1 MPSFKPKSTKK
12 IKICKKYTTTLDGK
26 HKEFISEFSKNECDI
41 IPKLKLE
48 KYQLKTQLTENTKL
62 PIEQIMDIKDRIVEI
77 NETIKELN
85 RNKKK
90 YLLDNSKY
98 VFEYF
103 ENKKNITNVDV
114 ATSANINTG
123 SNTNTTNTN
132 TNTNNTNNT
141 TKNQLLINFFKI
153 QNTSIDNSLN
163 NNNNNNNNSN
173 NNEQSQS
180 TENVNKNIVQKYLCN
195 IDESFLDMNSFV
207 RVTDICQNC
216 YKGELIPL
224 DDEGVLIC
232 NLCAVNIPYL
242 IENEKPSYKEPPK
255 EVCFYAYKKI
265 NHFKEILAQFQG
277 KETTQIPN
285 DVIDQIHLQ
294 IKKERISLDHLTHHK
309 TKEILKKLG
318 FNKYYEHIAFIKNKL
333 GIKPP
338 IFSPELE
345 ETLCNLFMETQ
356 APYAKTCPDYRVNFL
371 NYYYVLFKFC
381 ELLGEEQYLDSIPL
395 LKDREK
401 LIEQDETWKKMC
413 IELNW
418 EFIATV

>member
-1 MPSFKPKSTKK
+1 MPSFKPKSAKK
-12 IKICKKYTTTLDGK
+12 IRVCKKYTTTLDGK
-26 HKEFISEFSKNECDI
+26 HKEFINEFSKNEFDT

-48 KYQLKTQLTENTKL
+48 RIDLKKQIENLDKTN
-62 PIEQIMDIKDRIVEI
+62 IEQIMDMKDRIKDI
-77 NETIKELN
+77 NELIKELKD
-85 RNKKK
+85 KKNN
-90 YLLDNSKY
+90 YFLDNSKFI
-98 VFEYF
+98 FEYF
-103 ENKKNITNVDV
+103 ENKKNITNIDPKS
-114 ATSANINTG
+114 ATN
-123 SNTNTTNTN
+123 SNKPTTS
-132 TNTNNTNNT
+132 
-141 TKNQLLINFFKI
+141 KNQLLFNFFKI
-153 QNTSIDNSLN
+153 QKDIPDPDTNI
-163 NNNNNNNNSN
+163 
-173 NNEQSQS
+173 
-180 TENVNKNIVQKYLCN
+180 TENRNKNIVQKYLSN
-195 IDESFLDMNSFV
+195 IDETFIDMNLFIRS
-207 RVTDICQNC
+207 TDICQHC
-216 YKGELIPL
+216 FKGELIPL

-232 NLCAVNIPYL
+232 NACAVNIPYL

-277 KETTQIPN
+277 KETTQIPD

-294 IKKERISLDHLTHHK
+294 IKKERISLEQLTHYK

-338 IFSPELE
+338 VFSPELE

-356 APYAKTCPDYRVNFL
+356 SPYAKTCPDYRVNFL

-381 ELLGEEQYLDSIPL
+381 ELLGDDQYLESIPL

-413 IELNW
+413 IELDW

>member
-1 MPSFKPKSTKK
+1 MPSFKPKSNKK
-12 IKICKKYTTTLDGK
+12 IRICKKYTTTLDGK
-26 HKEFISEFSKNECDI
+26 HKEFINEFSKNEFDT
-41 IPKLKLE
+41 IPKLKQEKAELKVVLE
-48 KYQLKTQLTENTKL
+48 TLDKAAN
-62 PIEQIMDIKDRIVEI
+62 IEEIMDMKDRVKEI
-77 NETIKELN
+77 NETIKELK
-85 RNKKK
+85 NKKNN
-90 YLLDNSKY
+90 YFLDNSKFI
-98 VFEYF
+98 FEYF
-103 ENKKNITNVDV
+103 ENKKNI
-114 ATSANINTG
+114 
-123 SNTNTTNTN
+123 
-132 TNTNNTNNT
+132 NNTDPNSTVDNSTKPIT
-141 TKNQLLINFFKI
+141 TKNQILFNFFKI
-153 QNTSIDNSLN
+153 QNDNPDKN
-163 NNNNNNNNSN
+163 V
-173 NNEQSQS
+173 NE
-180 TENVNKNIVQKYLCN
+180 NKNKNIVQKYLSN
-195 IDESFLDMNSFV
+195 IDETFIDMNSFI
-207 RVTDICQNC
+207 RSTDICQHC
-216 YKGELIPL
+216 FKGELIPL

-232 NLCAVNIPYL
+232 NICAVNIPYL

-277 KETTQIPN
+277 KETTQIP
-285 DVIDQIHLQ
+285 DEVIDHIHLQ
-294 IKKERISLDHLTHHK
+294 IKKERISLDHLTHYK

-338 IFSPELE
+338 VFSPELE

-381 ELLGEEQYLDSIPL
+381 ELLGEDQYLDSIPL

-413 IELNW
+413 IELDW